1 MIKRLF
7 IDEAYN
13 QARKSIM
20 NCNHG
25 AVVIHR
31 GKIVGRGYNTY
42 IDSNYKRSIHAEEKA
57 ISESLKRLS
66 ESDLKKCELIII
78 RINNQGEYLDSKPCA
93 NCSKL
98 IQRYSIKKVFYSCAC
113 VNHNNGS

>member
-13 QARKSIM
+13 QALKSDM
-20 NCNHG
+20 NFNHG
-25 AVVIHR
+25 AIIIHR
-31 GKIVGRGYNTY
+31 GKIVGKGYNTY

-57 ISESLKRLS
+57 ITDSLKKISGS
-66 ESDLKKCELIII
+66 ELKKCELVII
-78 RINNQGEYLDSKPCA
+78 RINNQGKCLDSKPCI
-93 NCSKL
+93 NCSKM
-98 IQRYSIKKVFYSCAC
+98 IQRYSIKKVFYSCAG

>member
-13 QARKSIM
+13 QALKSDM
-20 NCNHG
+20 NFNHG
-25 AVVIHR
+25 AIVIYR

-57 ISESLKRLS
+57 ITDSLKKIS
-66 ESDLKKCELIII
+66 ESDLKKCELVII
-78 RINNQGEYLDSKPCA
+78 RINNKGECLDSKPCA
-93 NCSKL
+93 NCSK
-98 IQRYSIKKVFYSCAC
+98 IINRYSIKKVFYSCTC